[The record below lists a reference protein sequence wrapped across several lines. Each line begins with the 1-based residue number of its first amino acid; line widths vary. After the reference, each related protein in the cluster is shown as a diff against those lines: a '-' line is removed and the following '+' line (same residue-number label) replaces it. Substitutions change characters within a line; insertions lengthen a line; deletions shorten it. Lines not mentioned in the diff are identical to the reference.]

1 MVLAQVV
8 DTTMNQGI
16 FLPRKSWEQLRRGA
30 FRPTA
35 LLLKNPSALCR
46 WELSQADEVT
56 ALKDPV
62 HQYAQTMTLMDSTT
76 AVFNLMY
83 FAALGLAFVIC
94 YNMGLMNFTE
104 RTRDYATLKVLG
116 YHQREIRRL
125 MMRETWAVSLLG
137 TALASIPASCLRRRC
152 SAPSIPR
159 TWCTR
164 PTWRP
169 CPSWWPA

>member
-1 MVLAQVV
+1 MELSVSLRSGDTSRTVLLTVMEENQTMLRYGTGNTVIPLTGEGLAISRKLMDVMGLSQGDQVELWFPGEDEPETMVLAQVV

-62 HQYAQTMTLMDSTT
+62 
-76 AVFNLMY
+76 
-83 FAALGLAFVIC
+83 
-94 YNMGLMNFTE
+94 
-104 RTRDYATLKVLG
+104 
-116 YHQREIRRL
+116 
-125 MMRETWAVSLLG
+125 
-137 TALASIPASCLRRRC
+137 
-152 SAPSIPR
+152 
-159 TWCTR
+159 
-164 PTWRP
+164 
-169 CPSWWPA
+169 

>member
-1 MVLAQVV
+1 
-8 DTTMNQGI
+8 
-16 FLPRKSWEQLRRGA
+16 
-30 FRPTA
+30 
-35 LLLKNPSALCR
+35 
-46 WELSQADEVT
+46 
-56 ALKDPV
+56 
-62 HQYAQTMTLMDSTT
+62 MTLMDSTT

-137 TALASIPASCLRRRC
+137 TALGVYPGILLTQAVL
-152 SAPSIPR
+152 SAINSENMVYM
-159 TWCTR
+159 